1 MRARPFTQLLLA
13 RVKEPLR
20 EPEVVFWVF
29 IFPVLLAVGLGIAF
43 RNRPPEEIA
52 VGVVSGDRS
61 PEVIAAL
68 DSDSEIK
75 AELIDE
81 DEAASRIRLGHVDL
95 LIVPGKT
102 MTYRFDPTRPAS
114 LVARARVDDTLQ
126 RALGRLDVI
135 EVVEEH
141 VTEPGARYIDFLIPG
156 LIGLNLMSG
165 GLWGVGFAVVDM
177 RTRKLLKRLVAS
189 PMRKSEFIGAMMTS
203 RLVFMLFEVVLL
215 LVAGHL
221 IFDVALRGSILA
233 TILIGVVGA
242 LAFGAIGILVA
253 SRAERIETVSGLMNL
268 VMLPMFVFS
277 GVFFSSDRFPEA
289 IQPFVQALPLTMLND
304 ALRSVII
311 EGASLGSQLSEL
323 AGLVV
328 WGSVSFLLAM
338 RWFRWS

>member
-1 MRARPFTQLLLA
+1 MRARPFTQLFLA
-13 RVKEPLR
+13 RIKEPLR
-20 EPEVVFWVF
+20 EPEVLFWIFV
-29 IFPVLLAVGLGIAF
+29 FPVLLAVGLGIAF
-43 RNRPPEEIA
+43 RNKPPEEIA

-61 PEVIAAL
+61 AKVMAAL
-68 DSDSEIK
+68 DGDSEIK

-95 LIVPGKT
+95 LIVPGKK

-126 RALGRLDVI
+126 RAWGRSDTI

-177 RTRKLLKRLVAS
+177 RTRKLIKRLVAS
-189 PMRKSEFIGAMMTS
+189 PMRRSEFIGAMMTS

-215 LVAGHL
+215 LVAGHF
-221 IFDVALRGSILA
+221 IFDVAVRGSILA
-233 TILIGVVGA
+233 TFVIGVVGA

-253 SRAERIETVSGLMNL
+253 SRAEKIETVSGLMNL

-277 GVFFSSDRFPEA
+277 GVFFSSDRFPDV

-304 ALRSVII
+304 AFRAVII

-328 WGSVSFLLAM
+328 WGGVSFLLAVK
-338 RWFRWS
+338 WFRWS